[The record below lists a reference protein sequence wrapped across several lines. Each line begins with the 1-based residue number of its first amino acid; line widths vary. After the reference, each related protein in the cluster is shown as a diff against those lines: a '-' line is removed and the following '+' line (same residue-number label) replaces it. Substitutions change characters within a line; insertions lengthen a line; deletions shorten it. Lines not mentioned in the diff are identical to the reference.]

1 MAVKK
6 AWSKP
11 PRPTKVLKEQ
21 RRIHVWYIYLYLHWS
36 HKKSTIHVRKY
47 TSPMDAMG
55 MACVHHHQPFGV
67 GYINIARPQCRMKSG
82 DIHLRMKRKNYEQV
96 RWEFPDVLKF
106 GWALNDP
113 NQDILGRSLCDL
125 WDTVDDA
132 GGKKPTM
139 HILEP
144 MPHPKSSDNNS
155 IMLHVFPRTPDPTR
169 AAEQVD
175 PLFYDM
181 CDVIWNA
188 FPLTKL
194 KAIYIYIYILGSS
207 QWSFWVF

>member
-1 MAVKK
+1 MYDIF
-6 AWSKP
+6 
-11 PRPTKVLKEQ
+11 T
-21 RRIHVWYIYLYLHWS
+21 YIYIDPIRNQLFMY
-36 HKKSTIHVRKY
+36 VNY

-67 GYINIARPQCRMKSG
+67 GYINIARPQCRMKSE
-82 DIHLRMKRKNYEQV
+82 DIHLRMKRKRYEQV

-139 HILEP
+139 HILQP

-155 IMLHVFPRTPDPTR
+155 ISIMLHVFPCTPDPTR

-175 PLFYDM
+175 PLFYDL

-188 FPLTKL
+188 FPLTK
-194 KAIYIYIYILGSS
+194 AIYNY
-207 QWSFWVF
+207 